1 MRWVKD
7 RTQRSFVINFLD
19 KILKG
24 SVDYFERRQLLRSL
38 GSCLQLGIVFLS
50 ACKLQKRND
59 FDKEII
65 EPVGDQDGQETND
78 KNSEIDDEG
87 SSLDGPLGTQTTDSN
102 QSCNADTNVID
113 WSKLENA
120 YENLEP
126 RYKFYGDSSSS
137 MMVLSLPKYQHG
149 NLIDVYL
156 VRNSGKLI
164 AQKGITEIADINEN
178 TTLKPIVFDNIQMKD
193 DKRLVIIYKVA
204 DNQFGIRFT
213 KHEMQYDVT
222 FSDNFRG
229 KPAYGLTP
237 SSVPGYFAAN
247 QATPSFGPD
256 PKVAQGFYDLGTY
269 TVGSEDSYFSGSSAL
284 KGYIIT
290 DLMGNI
296 LSENGEKFNNLIQ
309 FPEFICY
316 KLVDD
321 KFYLRTFIRTA

>member
-1 MRWVKD
+1 MK
-7 RTQRSFVINFLD
+7 
-19 KILKG
+19 KIFESSEHYL
-24 SVDYFERRQLLRSL
+24 ERRRLVGSL
-38 GSCLQLGIVFLS
+38 GSCLQLGIIFLS
-50 ACKLQKRND
+50 ACKLQKRDD
-59 FDKEII
+59 FKKEII
-65 EPVGDQDGQETND
+65 EPVGEPNGQGPSDENP
-78 KNSEIDDEG
+78 DDEKG
-87 SSLDGPLGTQTTDSN
+87 SSLDAPLGTQDPESN
-102 QSCNADTNVID
+102 QSCNADTNVIE

-126 RYKFYGDSSSS
+126 SYKFYGDSSSS
-137 MMVLSLPKYQHG
+137 MLVLSLPKYQHG

-156 VRNSGKLI
+156 VRYSGKLI

-204 DNQFGIRFT
+204 DNQFGIKFT
-213 KHEMQYDVT
+213 KHEMRYDVT

-229 KPAYGLTP
+229 KPAYGMTP

-256 PKVAQGFYDLGTY
+256 PNVVQGFYDLGNY
-269 TVGSEDSYFSGSSAL
+269 TVGSEDAFFAGSPAL

-290 DLMGNI
+290 DLMGNT

-316 KLVDD
+316 KLVDN